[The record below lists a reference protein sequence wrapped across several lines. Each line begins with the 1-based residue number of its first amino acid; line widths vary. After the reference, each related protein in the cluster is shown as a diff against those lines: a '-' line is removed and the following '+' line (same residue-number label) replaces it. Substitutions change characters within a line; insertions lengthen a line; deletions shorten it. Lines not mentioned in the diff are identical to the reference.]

1 MSVPRL
7 VWRVLLLGALAGLA
21 GLVLWWRG
29 PNWPGV
35 LHAFA
40 GVGWRWVV
48 VAVAFNLLSVLVRA
62 LCWQTVIDQSMR
74 RPHPRYGLVLSGYS
88 VGMLANAVL
97 PGRVGEAARV
107 SVLVRRLPRRK
118 GLWPTLLGTVAAQRL
133 LDLFPLLALVLCVL
147 VFATVPGWAFAT
159 MLVVVSAGSVLLA
172 FGILLARKHGG
183 RLERLGRLRG
193 VILLL
198 RQGLGVLRRPRA
210 AVIAGAF
217 EASGWLCQ
225 LLAVWATMRAF
236 HIQLPLIAA
245 ALVLVLMNAANLV
258 PLWPGNVGL
267 LQAAIALPLIGY
279 GIPYTHGFAYGIG
292 LQAIEASVGIAFG
305 TAFFLH
311 EGLSLTRLRS
321 TPDEAHI
328 QT

>member
-1 MSVPRL
+1 MRVLRV

-48 VAVAFNLLSVLVRA
+48 VAVGFNLLSVLVRA
-62 LCWQTVIDQSMR
+62 LCWQKVIDQSMR
-74 RPHPRYGLVLSGYS
+74 RPHPRYPLVLSGYS

-107 SVLVRRLPRRK
+107 SVLVRRLPSRK

-147 VFATVPGWAFAT
+147 VFATVPGWAFASL
-159 MLVVVSAGSVLLA
+159 LVIVSAGSVLLA
-172 FGILLARKHGG
+172 WGILLARKHERL

-210 AVIAGAF
+210 AVIAGLF
-217 EASGWLCQ
+217 EATGWLCQ

-236 HIQLPLIAA
+236 HLH
-245 ALVLVLMNAANLV
+245 
-258 PLWPGNVGL
+258 
-267 LQAAIALPLIGY
+267 LPLIGY
-279 GIPYTHGFAYGIG
+279 GIPYTHGFAFGIG
-292 LQAIEASVGIAFG
+292 LQAIEASVGITFG

-311 EGLSLTRLRS
+311 EGLSLTHLRS